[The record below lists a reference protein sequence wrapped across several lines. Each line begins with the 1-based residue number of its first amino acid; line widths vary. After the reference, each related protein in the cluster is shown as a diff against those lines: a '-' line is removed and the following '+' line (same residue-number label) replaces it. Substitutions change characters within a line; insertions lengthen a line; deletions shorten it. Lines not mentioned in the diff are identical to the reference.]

1 VKGNKAIISGQ
12 VLPAV
17 PGGKVILTFF
27 ANGSA
32 LKKVAKGKDA
42 MNGDGVYKK
51 KFKVPGDSTR
61 CMVKA
66 VYKGDAFHL
75 GSKAKKKFSC

>member
-27 ANGSA
+27 ANGSP

-66 VYKGDAFHL
+66 VFKGDAFHF
-75 GSKAKKKFSC
+75 GSKAKKKFNC